1 MLKKKK
7 SENQSSPQ
15 VMNLNKEEKDQI
27 KKRRQKKDIVLDLNN
42 KYKDYESEVVFKFY
56 EKFKDDEEK
65 KAKSKVEIEK
75 KKEKSLKILKLFF
88 C

>member
-65 KAKSKVEIEK
+65 KAKSKRIFGESVTRQGAWIVV
-75 KKEKSLKILKLFF
+75 S
-88 C
+88 